1 SDNNVKIIQ
10 ENLMEKGYM
19 VGSYEA
25 DGYFGTATFNA
36 IKKFQ
41 RDNGLMVDG
50 IVGKET
56 WDRLFN

>member
-1 SDNNVKIIQ
+1 
-10 ENLMEKGYM
+10 
-19 VGSYEA
+19 
-25 DGYFGTATFNA
+25 